1 MSKDAPAEQ
10 PALSGPCGAWN
21 PVQTSPMTDTSPPR
35 KSLAIRMLDAVER
48 FGDRLPDPVFIFLW
62 LIGGVVVAS
71 IVCAALGVT
80 ATNPVTHEV
89 LVARSLLAPDNVR
102 TLLTEMARTF
112 TGFAP
117 LGLVLLVMLGAGVA
131 ERVGLL
137 SAAIEGLVRASPRA
151 LLTPMVLLIG
161 LLSNHAADSGIVVLP
176 PLAAVVFAAAGRN
189 PIAGLACA
197 YSASIASFA
206 GNPLPGQFDA
216 LILGFTEPAARLL
229 DPTWTANLA
238 GDWYFTATGGLVFL
252 LIGWWITDRVVEPRL
267 GVWTSDETVSPVTG
281 DELPAAPP
289 KGALMW
295 AGLAAL
301 AVMLLWAALAL
312 APGAPLH
319 DATAKGPAEWTP
331 FFRSLV
337 AGFFLI
343 FLISGCIYGARTG
356 LIRKDADVVRY
367 MGESIAAMAPYIVLA
382 FVASHFIAMFSWSNL
397 GAISAINGADALKAS
412 GAPIPFILMGVTL
425 LGAALD
431 MFIASASAKWAALGP
446 VMVPMLMLLGVSPEM
461 TTAAYR
467 MGDSSLV
474 IMSPMNPYF
483 ILVLGFARRW
493 APGLGVGGLLS
504 TLLPYAVAFFVAGL
518 VVTGVWAALGL
529 ATGPAAPFHYLIP
542 S

>member
-1 MSKDAPAEQ
+1 MLAASCRLAP
-10 PALSGPCGAWN
+10 SGVIVGDVGGQFVTKRPLG
-21 PVQTSPMTDTSPPR
+21 
-35 KSLAIRMLDAVER
+35 IRLLDAVER

-62 LIGGVVVAS
+62 LIGGLVIASVACS
-71 IVCAALGVT
+71 ALGVS
-80 ATNPVTHEV
+80 ATNPVTKEV
-89 LVARSLLAPDNVR
+89 LVAQSLLAPGNIR
-102 TLLTEMARTF
+102 TLLTEMAKTF

-137 SAAIEGLVRASPRA
+137 SAAIAGMVKAAPRA
-151 LLTPMVLLIG
+151 LLTPIVLLIG

-176 PLAAVVFAAAGRN
+176 PLAAVVFAAAGRH

-197 YSASIASFA
+197 YAATIASFA

-229 DPTWTANLA
+229 DPHWTANLA

-252 LIGWWITDRVVEPRL
+252 LIGWWITDKVVEPRL
-267 GVWTSDETVSPVTG
+267 GVWTRPESAIPSTADEI
-281 DELPAAPP
+281 PAAAP

-295 AGLAAL
+295 AGVAAL
-301 AVMLLWAALAL
+301 AVMLLWVALAL

-319 DATAKGPAEWTP
+319 DTTAEGPAQWTP

-337 AGFFLI
+337 AGFFLL
-343 FLISGCIYGARTG
+343 FLLAGCVYGARTG
-356 LIRKDADVVRY
+356 SIRKDSDVVAL
-367 MGESIAAMAPYIVLA
+367 MSESIAAMAPYIVLA
-382 FVASHFIAMFSWSNL
+382 FVASHFIAMFNWSNL

-412 GAPIPFILMGVTL
+412 GAPIPFVLMGVTI
-425 LGAALD
+425 LGAGLD

-446 VMVPMLMLLGVSPEM
+446 VLVPMLMLLGVSPEM

-483 ILVLGFARRW
+483 ILVLGFAQRW
-493 APGLGVGGLLS
+493 RPGLGVGGLLS
-504 TLLPYAVAFFVAGL
+504 TLLPYAIAFFTAGL

>member
-1 MSKDAPAEQ
+1 
-10 PALSGPCGAWN
+10 
-21 PVQTSPMTDTSPPR
+21 MTRRP
-35 KSLAIRMLDAVER
+35 LAIRILDAVER
-48 FGDRLPDPVFIFLW
+48 FGDRLPDPVFIFVW
-62 LIGGVVVAS
+62 LIGGLVAAS
-71 IVCAALGVT
+71 VVCAALGVT
-80 ATNPVTHEV
+80 AVNPVTHEV
-89 LVARSLLAPDNVR
+89 LVAKSLLSAGNIR

-137 SAAIEGLVRASPRA
+137 SAAIEGLVRASPKA

-197 YSASIASFA
+197 FAATIASFA

-238 GDWYFTATGGLVFL
+238 GDWYFTATGGAVF
-252 LIGWWITDRVVEPRL
+252 IAVGWWITDRVVEPRL
-267 GVWTSDETVSPVTG
+267 GPWTPPE
-281 DELPAAPP
+281 PAAGVTAEAGAAPR
-289 KGALMW
+289 GALLW
-295 AGLAAL
+295 AGLAAV
-301 AVMLLWAALAL
+301 AVALLWATLAL
-312 APGAPLH
+312 APGAPLQ
-319 DATAKGPAEWTP
+319 DPEAVGPARLTP

-337 AGFFLI
+337 AGFFLL
-343 FLISGCIYGARTG
+343 FLASGCVYGLRTG
-356 LIRKDADVVRY
+356 AIRRDSDVVRLAS
-367 MGESIAAMAPYIVLA
+367 ESIAAMAPYIVLA
-382 FVASHFIAMFSWSNL
+382 FVASHFIAMFNWSNL
-397 GAISAINGADALKAS
+397 GAISAINGADALKRS
-412 GAPIPFILMGVTL
+412 GLPLALILMGVTV
-425 LGAALD
+425 LGAGLD

-446 VMVPMLMLLGVSPEM
+446 VLVPMLMLLGVSPEM

-483 ILVLGFARRW
+483 ILVLGFAQRW
-493 APGLGVGGLLS
+493 RPGLGVGGLLS
-504 TLLPYAVAFFVAGL
+504 TLLPYALAFFVAGL
-518 VVTGVWAALGL
+518 AVTGLWGALGL

>member
-1 MSKDAPAEQ
+1 
-10 PALSGPCGAWN
+10 
-21 PVQTSPMTDTSPPR
+21 MTRRP
-35 KSLAIRMLDAVER
+35 LAIRILDAVER
-48 FGDRLPDPVFIFLW
+48 FGDRLPDPVFIFVW
-62 LIGGVVVAS
+62 LIGGLVAAS
-71 IVCAALGVT
+71 VVCAALGVT
-80 ATNPVTHEV
+80 AVNPVTHEV
-89 LVARSLLAPDNVR
+89 LVAKSLLSAGNIR

-137 SAAIEGLVRASPRA
+137 SAAIEGLVRASPKA

-197 YSASIASFA
+197 FAATIASFA

-238 GDWYFTATGGLVFL
+238 GDWYFTATGGAVF
-252 LIGWWITDRVVEPRL
+252 IVVGWWITDRIVEPRL
-267 GVWTSDETVSPVTG
+267 GPWTPPEPAVGLTAEAG
-281 DELPAAPP
+281 AAPR
-289 KGALMW
+289 GALLW
-295 AGLAAL
+295 AGLAAV
-301 AVMLLWAALAL
+301 AVALLWAALAL
-312 APGAPLH
+312 APGAPLQ
-319 DATAKGPAEWTP
+319 DPEAVGPARLTP

-337 AGFFLI
+337 AGFFLL
-343 FLISGCIYGARTG
+343 FLASGCVYGLRTG
-356 LIRKDADVVRY
+356 AIRRDSDVVRLAS
-367 MGESIAAMAPYIVLA
+367 ESIAAMAPYIVLA
-382 FVASHFIAMFSWSNL
+382 FVASHFIAMFNWSNL
-397 GAISAINGADALKAS
+397 GAISAINGADALKRS
-412 GAPIPFILMGVTL
+412 GLPLALILMGVTV
-425 LGAALD
+425 LGAGLD
-431 MFIASASAKWAALGP
+431 LFIASASAKWAALGP
-446 VMVPMLMLLGVSPEM
+446 VLVPMLMLLGVSPEM

-483 ILVLGFARRW
+483 ILVLGFAQRW
-493 APGLGVGGLLS
+493 RPGLGVGGLLS
-504 TLLPYAVAFFVAGL
+504 TLLPYALAFFVAGL
-518 VVTGVWAALGL
+518 AVTGLWGALGL

>member
-1 MSKDAPAEQ
+1 MSKRP
-10 PALSGPCGAWN
+10 LG
-21 PVQTSPMTDTSPPR
+21 
-35 KSLAIRMLDAVER
+35 IRILDAVER

-71 IVCAALGVT
+71 VICAALGVS

-89 LVARSLLAPDNVR
+89 LVAKSLLSAENIR
-102 TLLTEMARTF
+102 SLLTEMAKTF

-137 SAAIEGLVRASPRA
+137 TAAIEALVRASPKA

-197 YSASIASFA
+197 YAAAIASFA

-229 DPTWTANLA
+229 DPHWTANLA
-238 GDWYFTATGGLVFL
+238 GDWYFTATGGLVFIL
-252 LIGWWITDRVVEPRL
+252 VGWWITDRIVEPRL
-267 GVWTSDETVSPVTG
+267 GVWTPPAVATPDESAPP
-281 DELPAAPP
+281 PAAPR
-289 KGALMW
+289 GALLW
-295 AGLAAL
+295 SGLAAL
-301 AVMLLWAALAL
+301 AVILLWATLAL
-312 APGAPLH
+312 APGAPLQ
-319 DATAKGPAEWTP
+319 DMTAEGPARWTP

-337 AGFFLI
+337 AGFFLL
-343 FLISGCIYGARTG
+343 FLLSGCVYGFRTG
-356 LIRKDADVVRY
+356 LIRRDSDVVRY

-382 FVASHFIAMFSWSNL
+382 FVASHFIAMFNWSNL
-397 GAISAINGADALKAS
+397 GAISAIGGADALKSA
-412 GAPIPFILMGVTL
+412 GLPLALILMGVTI
-425 LGAALD
+425 LGAGLD

-446 VMVPMLMLLGVSPEM
+446 VLVPMLMLLGVSPEM

-483 ILVLGFARRW
+483 ILVLGFAQRW
-493 APGLGVGGLLS
+493 RPGLGVGGLLS
-504 TLLPYAVAFFVAGL
+504 TLLPYAIAFFVAGL
-518 VVTGVWAALGL
+518 AITGIWGALGL

>member
-1 MSKDAPAEQ
+1 
-10 PALSGPCGAWN
+10 
-21 PVQTSPMTDTSPPR
+21 MTDTSAPR
-35 KSLAIRMLDAVER
+35 KSPGLRFLDAVER
-48 FGDRLPDPVFIFLW
+48 FGDRLPDPVFIFVW
-62 LIGGVVVAS
+62 LIGALIVAS
-71 IVCAALGVT
+71 VICAGLGVS

-89 LVARSLLAPDNVR
+89 LTAKSLLSSENLR
-102 TLLTEMARTF
+102 TLLTEMAKTF

-137 SAAIEGLVRASPRA
+137 TAAIEALVRASPKA

-197 YSASIASFA
+197 YAAAIASFA

-229 DPTWTANLA
+229 DPHWTANLA
-238 GDWYFTATGGLVFL
+238 GDWYFTASGGAVF
-252 LIGWWITDRVVEPRL
+252 IIVGWWITDRIVEPRL
-267 GVWTSDETVSPVTG
+267 GVWTPPAVATPDEDAPP
-281 DELPAAPP
+281 PAAPR
-289 KGALMW
+289 GALLW
-295 AGLAAL
+295 SGLAAL
-301 AVMLLWAALAL
+301 AVVLLWATLAL
-312 APGAPLH
+312 TPGGPLR
-319 DATAKGPAEWTP
+319 DAAATGPARWTP

-337 AGFFLI
+337 AGFFLL
-343 FLISGCIYGARTG
+343 FLLSGCVYGFKAG
-356 LIRKDADVVRY
+356 LIRKDSDVVRY

-382 FVASHFIAMFSWSNL
+382 FVASHFIAMFNWSNL
-397 GAISAINGADALKAS
+397 GAISAINGADMLKAS
-412 GAPIPFILMGVTL
+412 GLPLALILMGVTV
-425 LGAALD
+425 LGAGLD

-446 VMVPMLMLLGVSPEM
+446 VLVPMLMLLGVSPEM

-483 ILVLGFARRW
+483 ILVLGFAQRW
-493 APGLGVGGLLS
+493 RPGLGVGGLLS
-504 TLLPYAVAFFVAGL
+504 TLLPYAFAFFIAGL
-518 VVTGVWAALGL
+518 AVTGVWGALGL

>member
-1 MSKDAPAEQ
+1 MQS
-10 PALSGPCGAWN
+10 SR
-21 PVQTSPMTDTSPPR
+21 MTDATPPR
-35 KSLAIRMLDAVER
+35 KSTGLRFLDAVER
-48 FGDRLPDPVFIFLW
+48 FGDRLPDPVFIFVW
-62 LIGGVVVAS
+62 LIGGLIIASVA
-71 IVCAALGVT
+71 CAALGVS

-89 LVARSLLAPDNVR
+89 LVAKSLLSTDNLR

-137 SAAIEGLVRASPRA
+137 TAAIEALVRASPKT

-197 YSASIASFA
+197 YAAAIASFA

-229 DPTWTANLA
+229 DPQWTANLA
-238 GDWYFTATGGLVFL
+238 GDWYFTAAGGAVF
-252 LIGWWITDRVVEPRL
+252 IVVGWWITDRIVEPRL
-267 GVWTSDETVSPVTG
+267 GVWTPPAVATPDE
-281 DELPAAPP
+281 DAPP
-289 KGALMW
+289 PTAPRGALLW

-301 AVMLLWAALAL
+301 AVILLWATLVL
-312 APGAPLH
+312 APGAPLQ
-319 DATAKGPAEWTP
+319 DATAVGPARWTP

-337 AGFFLI
+337 AGFFLL
-343 FLISGCIYGARTG
+343 FLVSGCVYGLKAG
-356 LIRKDADVVRY
+356 LIRRDSDVVRY
-367 MGESIAAMAPYIVLA
+367 MAESIAAMAPYIVLA
-382 FVASHFIAMFSWSNL
+382 FIASHFIAMFNWSNL
-397 GAISAINGADALKAS
+397 GAISAINGAGALRAS
-412 GAPIPFILMGVTL
+412 GLPLALILMGVTV
-425 LGAALD
+425 LGAGLD

-446 VMVPMLMLLGVSPEM
+446 VLVPMLMLLGVSPEM

-483 ILVLGFARRW
+483 ILVLGFAQRW
-493 APGLGVGGLLS
+493 RPGLGVGGLLS
-504 TLLPYAVAFFVAGL
+504 TLLPYAIAFFVAGL
-518 VVTGVWAALGL
+518 AMTGIWGALAL

>member
-1 MSKDAPAEQ
+1 MS
-10 PALSGPCGAWN
+10 
-21 PVQTSPMTDTSPPR
+21 DTPPPR
-35 KSLAIRMLDAVER
+35 KSRGLRILDAVER

-62 LIGGVVVAS
+62 LIGGLVVAS
-71 IVCAALGVT
+71 VVCSALGVS
-80 ATNPVTHEV
+80 ATNPVTKEV
-89 LVARSLLAPDNVR
+89 LVAQSLLAPGNIR
-102 TLLTEMARTF
+102 TLLTEMAKTF

-131 ERVGLL
+131 ERTGLL
-137 SAAIEGLVRASPRA
+137 SASIEALVKASPRA

-197 YSASIASFA
+197 YAAATASFA

-229 DPTWTANLA
+229 DPHWTANLA
-238 GDWYFTATGGLVFL
+238 GDWYFTATGGLVFT
-252 LIGWWITDRVVEPRL
+252 LIGWWLTDKVVEPRL
-267 GVWTSDETVSPVTG
+267 GVWTPSDAALSINEPS
-281 DELPAAPP
+281 LAPP
-289 KGALMW
+289 KGALLW
-295 AGLAAL
+295 SGLAAL
-301 AVMLLWAALAL
+301 AVVALWAALVL
-312 APGAPLH
+312 APAAPLR
-319 DATAKGPAEWTP
+319 DATATGPAEWTP

-337 AGFFLI
+337 AGFFLL
-343 FLISGCIYGARTG
+343 FLVSGCVYGVRAG

-367 MGESIAAMAPYIVLA
+367 MGESIAAMAPYIVMA
-382 FVASHFIAMFSWSNL
+382 FVASHFIAMFNWSNL
-397 GAISAINGADALKAS
+397 GAISAIRGADILKAS
-412 GAPIPFILMGVTL
+412 GLPLPMILVGVTI

-446 VMVPMLMLLGVSPEM
+446 VLVPMLMLLGVSPEM

-474 IMSPMNPYF
+474 IMSPMSPYF

-493 APGLGVGGLLS
+493 APGLGVGGMLS
-504 TLLPYAVAFFVAGL
+504 TLLPYAVAFFAAGL
-518 VVTGVWAALGL
+518 AVTGLWAAFAL

>member
-1 MSKDAPAEQ
+1 MS
-10 PALSGPCGAWN
+10 
-21 PVQTSPMTDTSPPR
+21 DTAPPR
-35 KSLAIRMLDAVER
+35 KSLAIRILDAVER

-62 LIGGVVVAS
+62 LIGGLVVAS
-71 IVCAALGVT
+71 LVCSALGVS
-80 ATNPVTHEV
+80 ATNPVTKEV
-89 LVARSLLAPDNVR
+89 LVAQSLLAPGNIR
-102 TLLTEMARTF
+102 TLLTEMAKTF

-137 SAAIEGLVRASPRA
+137 SATIAELVKAAPRA

-176 PLAAVVFAAAGRN
+176 PLAAVVFAAAGRH

-197 YSASIASFA
+197 YAATIASFA

-238 GDWYFTATGGLVFL
+238 GNWYFTATGTVAFTLV
-252 LIGWWITDRVVEPRL
+252 GWWITEKVVEPRL
-267 GVWTSDETVSPVTG
+267 GPWTAAPSAAAPNQVETP
-281 DELPAAPP
+281 APP
-289 KGALMW
+289 KGALMM
-295 AGLAAL
+295 AGLTAL
-301 AVMLLWAALAL
+301 AVVALWAALVL
-312 APGAPLH
+312 LPGAPLR
-319 DATAKGPAEWTP
+319 DAEAVGPAQWTP

-337 AGFFLI
+337 SGFFLL
-343 FLISGCIYGARTG
+343 FLLSGCVYGLRAG
-356 LIRKDADVVRY
+356 SIRKDADVVRL
-367 MGESIAAMAPYIVLA
+367 MAESIAAMAPYIVLA
-382 FVASHFIAMFSWSNL
+382 FVASHFIAMFNWSNL
-397 GAISAINGADALKAS
+397 GAISAIKGADILRQS
-412 GAPIPFILMGVTL
+412 GLPLSFILLGVTV

-446 VMVPMLMLLGVSPEM
+446 VLVPMLMLLGVSPEM

-474 IMSPMNPYF
+474 IASPMTPYF

-493 APGLGVGGLLS
+493 APGMGVGGLLS
-504 TLLPYAVAFFVAGL
+504 TLLPYALAFFTTGL
-518 VVTGVWAALGL
+518 VVTGLWATFAL

>member
-1 MSKDAPAEQ
+1 
-10 PALSGPCGAWN
+10 
-21 PVQTSPMTDTSPPR
+21 
-35 KSLAIRMLDAVER
+35 MLDAVER
-48 FGDRLPDPVFIFLW
+48 FGDRLPDPVFIFVW
-62 LIGGVVVAS
+62 LIGGVILAS
-71 IVCAALGVT
+71 VICAALGVT

-89 LVARSLLAPDNVR
+89 LVAKSLLSGENLR
-102 TLLTEMARTF
+102 SLLTEMAKTF

-137 SAAIEGLVRASPRA
+137 SAAIEGLVRASPKA
-151 LLTPMVLLIG
+151 LLTPMVLFIG

-197 YSASIASFA
+197 YAAAIASFA

-229 DPTWTANLA
+229 DPHWTANLA
-238 GDWYFTATGGLVFL
+238 GDWYFTATGGLVFI
-252 LIGWWITDRVVEPRL
+252 LIGWWLTDKVVEPRL
-267 GVWTSDETVSPVTG
+267 GVWTPPETPPT
-281 DELPAAPP
+281 AAPSIP
-289 KGALMW
+289 SEAPPRGALMW

-301 AVMLLWAALAL
+301 AVVLLWVALAL

-319 DATAKGPAEWTP
+319 DTTAEGPAQWTP

-337 AGFFLI
+337 AGFFLL
-343 FLISGCIYGARTG
+343 FLISGCVYGAHTG
-356 LIRKDADVVRY
+356 SIRKDGDVVAL
-367 MGESIAAMAPYIVLA
+367 MSESIAAMAPYNVLA
-382 FVASHFIAMFSWSNL
+382 FVASHFIAMFNWSNL
-397 GAISAINGADALKAS
+397 GAISAINGAGALKAS
-412 GAPIPFILMGVTL
+412 GAPIPGILMGVTV

-446 VMVPMLMLLGVSPEM
+446 VLVPMLMLLGVSPEM

-483 ILVLGFARRW
+483 ILVLGFAQRW
-493 APGLGVGGLLS
+493 RPGLGVGGLLS
-504 TLLPYAVAFFVAGL
+504 TLLPYAIAFFTAGL

>member
-1 MSKDAPAEQ
+1 MS
-10 PALSGPCGAWN
+10 
-21 PVQTSPMTDTSPPR
+21 DTTPPR
-35 KSLAIRMLDAVER
+35 KSLAIRVLDAVER

-62 LIGGVVVAS
+62 LIGGLVVAS
-71 IVCAALGVT
+71 LVCSALGVS
-80 ATNPVTHEV
+80 ATNPVTKEV
-89 LVARSLLAPDNVR
+89 LVAQSLLAPGNIR
-102 TLLTEMARTF
+102 TLLTEMAKTF

-137 SAAIEGLVRASPRA
+137 SATIAELVKAAPKA

-176 PLAAVVFAAAGRN
+176 PLAAVVFAAAGRH

-197 YSASIASFA
+197 YAATIASFA

-238 GDWYFTATGGLVFL
+238 GNWYFTATGAVAFTLV
-252 LIGWWITDRVVEPRL
+252 GWWITEKVVEPRL
-267 GVWTSDETVSPVTG
+267 GPWAPAPAAPAPNQVEPV
-281 DELPAAPP
+281 APP
-289 KGALMW
+289 KGALMMS
-295 AGLAAL
+295 GLTAL
-301 AVMLLWAALAL
+301 AVVALWAALVL
-312 APGAPLH
+312 APGAPLR
-319 DATAKGPAEWTP
+319 DVEAVGPAQWTP

-337 AGFFLI
+337 SGFFLM
-343 FLISGCIYGARTG
+343 FLLSGCVYGLLTG
-356 LIRKDADVVRY
+356 SIRKDADVVRL
-367 MGESIAAMAPYIVLA
+367 MAESIAAMAPYIVLA
-382 FVASHFIAMFSWSNL
+382 FVASHFIAMFNWSNL
-397 GAISAINGADALKAS
+397 GAITAIKGADVLRQS
-412 GAPIPFILMGVTL
+412 GLPLSFILLGVTV

-446 VMVPMLMLLGVSPEM
+446 VLVPMLMLLGVSPEM

-474 IMSPMNPYF
+474 IASPMTPYF
-483 ILVLGFARRW
+483 ILILGFARRW
-493 APGLGVGGLLS
+493 APGMGVGGLLS
-504 TLLPYAVAFFVAGL
+504 TLLPYALAFFATGL
-518 VVTGVWAALGL
+518 VVTGLWATFAL

>member
-1 MSKDAPAEQ
+1 MAKRP
-10 PALSGPCGAWN
+10 LG
-21 PVQTSPMTDTSPPR
+21 
-35 KSLAIRMLDAVER
+35 IRLLDAVER

-62 LIGGVVVAS
+62 LIGGLVIAS
-71 IVCAALGVT
+71 LACAALGVT
-80 ATNPVTHEV
+80 AVNPVTREV
-89 LVARSLLAPDNVR
+89 LVAQSLLAPGNIR

-137 SAAIEGLVRASPRA
+137 SATIAGLVKAAPKA

-161 LLSNHAADSGIVVLP
+161 LLSNHAADSGVVVLP
-176 PLAAVVFAAAGRN
+176 PLAAVVFAVAGRS

-197 YSASIASFA
+197 YAATLASFA

-238 GDWYFTATGGLVFL
+238 GDWYFTASGGLVFL
-252 LIGWWITDRVVEPRL
+252 LVGWWITDRVVEPRL
-267 GVWTSDETVSPVTG
+267 GAWAPPEG
-281 DELPAAPP
+281 DPAAADSDGHGAPP
-289 KGALMW
+289 PRGALAW
-295 AGLAAL
+295 SGLAAL
-301 AVMLLWAALAL
+301 AVVALWAALVL
-312 APGAPLH
+312 APGAPLR
-319 DATAKGPAEWTP
+319 DTTAAGPAQWTP

-337 AGFFLI
+337 AGFFLM
-343 FLISGCIYGARTG
+343 FLLSGCVYGLRTG
-356 LIRKDADVVRY
+356 AIRKDSDVVRLAA
-367 MGESIAAMAPYIVLA
+367 ESIAAMAPYIVLA

-397 GAISAINGADALKAS
+397 GAILAIKGADALRAS
-412 GAPIPFILMGVTL
+412 GAPLPLILTGVTI
-425 LGAALD
+425 LGATLD

-446 VMVPMLMLLGVSPEM
+446 VLVPMLMLLGVSPEM

-483 ILVLGFARRW
+483 ILMLGFARRW
-493 APGLGVGGLLS
+493 RPTLGVGGLLS
-504 TLLPYAVAFFVAGL
+504 TLLPYAVAFFAAGL
-518 VVTGVWAALGL
+518 VVTVVWAALGL
-529 ATGPAAPFHYLIP
+529 ATGPAAPFHYAIP
-542 S
+542 A

>member
-1 MSKDAPAEQ
+1 
-10 PALSGPCGAWN
+10 
-21 PVQTSPMTDTSPPR
+21 MTDIPPPR
-35 KSLAIRMLDAVER
+35 RPPAIRILDSVER

-62 LIGGVVVAS
+62 LIGGVVIAS
-71 IVCAALGVT
+71 VICAALGVS
-80 ATNPVTHEV
+80 AINPVTHEV
-89 LVARSLLAPDNVR
+89 LTARSLLSSDNVR

-137 SAAIEGLVRASPRA
+137 SAAIAGLVKAAPKT

-176 PLAAVVFAAAGRN
+176 PLAAAVFAAAGRN

-197 YSASIASFA
+197 YAATIASFA

-238 GDWYFTATGGLVFL
+238 GDWYFTAAGAAVFTLTGWV
-252 LIGWWITDRVVEPRL
+252 ITDRIVEPRL
-267 GVWTSDETVSPVTG
+267 GVWTPLEAAIPAEG
-281 DELPAAPP
+281 EPAAAPR
-289 KGALMW
+289 GALFW
-295 AGLAAL
+295 SGLAAL
-301 AVMLLWAALAL
+301 AVVALWAALAL

-319 DATAKGPAEWTP
+319 DTTVDGPARWTP

-337 AGFFLI
+337 SGFFLL
-343 FLISGCIYGARTG
+343 FLVSGCVYGLKTG

-367 MGESIAAMAPYIVLA
+367 ASEAIAAMAPYIVLA
-382 FVASHFIAMFSWSNL
+382 FVASHFIAMFNWSNL
-397 GAISAINGADALKAS
+397 GAISAITGADALKRS
-412 GAPIPFILMGVTL
+412 GAPLAIILAGVTV
-425 LGAALD
+425 LGAGLD

-446 VMVPMLMLLGVSPEM
+446 VLVPMLMLLGVSPEM

-483 ILVLGFARRW
+483 ILVLGFAQRW
-493 APGLGVGGLLS
+493 RPALGVGGLLS

>member
-1 MSKDAPAEQ
+1 
-10 PALSGPCGAWN
+10 
-21 PVQTSPMTDTSPPR
+21 MTKRPLGLR
-35 KSLAIRMLDAVER
+35 ILDAVER

-71 IVCAALGVT
+71 VACAALGVT
-80 ATNPVTHEV
+80 ATNPVTREV
-89 LVARSLLAPDNVR
+89 LVAQSLLAPGNVR

-112 TGFAP
+112 TSFAP

-137 SAAIEGLVRASPRA
+137 SAAIAGLVKAAPKA

-176 PLAAVVFAAAGRN
+176 PLAAVVFAAAGRH

-197 YSASIASFA
+197 YAATIASFA

-238 GDWYFTATGGLVFL
+238 GNWYFTATGTVAFTLV
-252 LIGWWITDRVVEPRL
+252 GWWITAKVVEPRL
-267 GVWTSDETVSPVTG
+267 GPWAPAATPTADAGET
-281 DELPAAPP
+281 PAAPP
-289 KGALMW
+289 KGGLLF
-295 AGLAAL
+295 AGLTAL
-301 AVMLLWAALAL
+301 AVVALWAALVL
-312 APGAPLH
+312 LPGAPLR
-319 DATAKGPAEWTP
+319 DAEAVGPAQWTP

-337 AGFFLI
+337 SGFFLL
-343 FLISGCIYGARTG
+343 FLLSGCVYGLRTG
-356 LIRKDADVVRY
+356 AIRKDADVVRL

-382 FVASHFIAMFSWSNL
+382 FVASHFIAMFNWSNL
-397 GAISAINGADALKAS
+397 GAITAIRGADALRQS
-412 GAPIPFILMGVTL
+412 GLPLAFILLGVTL

-446 VMVPMLMLLGVSPEM
+446 VLVPMLMLLGVSPEM

-474 IMSPMNPYF
+474 IASPMTPYF
-483 ILVLGFARRW
+483 ILILGFARRW
-493 APGLGVGGLLS
+493 APAMGVGGLLS
-504 TLLPYAVAFFVAGL
+504 TLLPYALAFFATGL
-518 VVTGVWAALGL
+518 VVTGLWAALAL
-529 ATGPAAPFHYLIP
+529 ATGPAAPFHYIIP

>member
-1 MSKDAPAEQ
+1 
-10 PALSGPCGAWN
+10 
-21 PVQTSPMTDTSPPR
+21 MTKRPLGLR
-35 KSLAIRMLDAVER
+35 ILDAVER

-71 IVCAALGVT
+71 VVCAALGVT
-80 ATNPVTHEV
+80 ATNPVTREV
-89 LVARSLLAPDNVR
+89 LVAQSLLAPGNIR

-112 TGFAP
+112 TSFAP

-137 SAAIEGLVRASPRA
+137 SAAIAGLVKAAPKA

-176 PLAAVVFAAAGRN
+176 PLAAVVFAAAGRH

-197 YSASIASFA
+197 YAATIASFA

-238 GDWYFTATGGLVFL
+238 GNWYFTATGTVAFTLV
-252 LIGWWITDRVVEPRL
+252 GWWITAKVVEPRL
-267 GVWTSDETVSPVTG
+267 GPWASAATPAADAGET
-281 DELPAAPP
+281 PAAPP
-289 KGALMW
+289 KGGLLF
-295 AGLAAL
+295 AGLTAL
-301 AVMLLWAALAL
+301 AVVALWAALVL
-312 APGAPLH
+312 LPGAPLR
-319 DATAKGPAEWTP
+319 DAEAVGPAQWTP

-337 AGFFLI
+337 SGFFLL
-343 FLISGCIYGARTG
+343 FLLSGCVYGLRTG
-356 LIRKDADVVRY
+356 AIREDADVVRL

-382 FVASHFIAMFSWSNL
+382 FVASHFIAMFNWSNL
-397 GAISAINGADALKAS
+397 GAITAIRGADALRQS
-412 GAPIPFILMGVTL
+412 GLPLAFILLGVTL

-446 VMVPMLMLLGVSPEM
+446 VLVPMLMLLGVSPEM

-474 IMSPMNPYF
+474 IASPMTPYF
-483 ILVLGFARRW
+483 ILILGFARRW
-493 APGLGVGGLLS
+493 APAMGVGGLLS
-504 TLLPYAVAFFVAGL
+504 TLLPYALAFFATGL
-518 VVTGVWAALGL
+518 VVTGLWAALAL
-529 ATGPAAPFHYLIP
+529 ATGPAAPFHYIIP

>member
-1 MSKDAPAEQ
+1 MSRK
-10 PALSGPCGAWN
+10 
-21 PVQTSPMTDTSPPR
+21 
-35 KSLAIRMLDAVER
+35 KSLGLRFLDAVER

-62 LIGGVVVAS
+62 LIGGLVIAS
-71 IVCAALGVT
+71 LVCAAWGVR

-89 LVARSLLAPDNVR
+89 LVAQSLLAPGNVR

-137 SAAIEGLVRASPRA
+137 SAAIAGLVKASPRA

-176 PLAAVVFAAAGRN
+176 PLAAVVFAAAGRH
-189 PIAGLACA
+189 PLAGLACA
-197 YSASIASFA
+197 YAAATASFA

-229 DPTWTANLA
+229 DPAWTANLA
-238 GDWYFTATGGLVFL
+238 GDWYFTAAGGLVFV
-252 LIGWWITDRVVEPRL
+252 IVGWWITDRVVEPRL
-267 GVWTSDETVSPVTG
+267 GRWTPPLAEAAAASAPV
-281 DELPAAPP
+281 AAPG
-289 KGALMW
+289 GALTA

-301 AVMLLWAALAL
+301 AIMILWAALAL
-312 APGAPLH
+312 VPGGPLR
-319 DATAKGPAEWTP
+319 DLTAVGPAQWTP
-331 FFRSLV
+331 LFRSLV
-337 AGFFLI
+337 AGFFLL
-343 FLISGCIYGARTG
+343 FLISGCVYGLRTG
-356 LIRKDADVVRY
+356 AIRRDADVVRLAS
-367 MGESIAAMAPYIVLA
+367 ESIAAMAPYIVLA
-382 FVASHFIAMFSWSNL
+382 FVASHFIAMFNWSNL
-397 GAISAINGADALKAS
+397 GAISAIKGADALKAS
-412 GAPIPFILMGVTL
+412 GLPLALILMGVTV
-425 LGAALD
+425 LGAGLD

-446 VMVPMLMLLGVSPEM
+446 VLVPMLMLLGVSPEM

-474 IMSPMNPYF
+474 IASPMNPYF

-493 APGLGVGGLLS
+493 RPGLGVGGLLS
-504 TLLPYAVAFFVAGL
+504 TLLPYALAFFAAGL
-518 VVTGVWAALGL
+518 AITGLWAAFAM

>member
-1 MSKDAPAEQ
+1 M
-10 PALSGPCGAWN
+10 
-21 PVQTSPMTDTSPPR
+21 
-35 KSLAIRMLDAVER
+35 ER

-71 IVCAALGVT
+71 VICAALGVS

-89 LVARSLLAPDNVR
+89 LVAQSLLSAANLR
-102 TLLTEMARTF
+102 SLLTEMAKTF

-137 SAAIEGLVRASPRA
+137 TAAIEALVKASPKA

-161 LLSNHAADSGIVVLP
+161 MLSNHAADSGIVVLP

-197 YSASIASFA
+197 YAAATASFA

-229 DPTWTANLA
+229 DPHWTANLA
-238 GDWYFTATGGLVFL
+238 GDWYFTAFGGLVFII
-252 LIGWWITDRVVEPRL
+252 IGWWLTDRVVEPRL
-267 GVWTSDETVSPVTG
+267 GVWTPPTVAT
-281 DELPAAPP
+281 PAEDAPP
-289 KGALMW
+289 ATAPRGALLW
-295 AGLAAL
+295 SGLAAL
-301 AVMLLWAALAL
+301 AVILLWAGLAL
-312 APGAPLH
+312 APGAPLQ
-319 DATAKGPAEWTP
+319 DLTATGPARWTP

-337 AGFFLI
+337 AGFFLL
-343 FLISGCIYGARTG
+343 FLVSGSVYGLKTG

-367 MGESIAAMAPYIVLA
+367 MAESIAAMAPYIVLA
-382 FVASHFIAMFSWSNL
+382 FVASHFIAMFNWSNL
-397 GAISAINGADALKAS
+397 GAILAINGADALKSA
-412 GAPIPFILMGVTL
+412 GLPLALILMGVTV
-425 LGAALD
+425 LGAGLD

-446 VMVPMLMLLGVSPEM
+446 VLVPMLMLLGVSPEM

-474 IMSPMNPYF
+474 IMSPMTPYF
-483 ILVLGFARRW
+483 ILLLGFARRW
-493 APGLGVGGLLS
+493 KPGLGVGGLLS
-504 TLLPYAVAFFVAGL
+504 TLAPYAVAFFTAGL
-518 VVTGVWAALGL
+518 VVTGLWAAFGL